1 MDKFPLIKFVI
12 FFICGILLQFYFR
25 IENLVLLYLFLSIV
39 SASAISIF
47 YLKTDPTKNIL
58 LVSSIIIGGAIFY
71 SSTGTENAAYPFKEP
86 KIKNAI
92 VSGRIYSIDLAKKDR
107 VNFYIDTDSIY
118 YEKRKLKACLKILV
132 KVSDAK
138 SKLVSLYQKISIGN
152 SIQIAATILKPR
164 DQRNPGEF
172 DYEKYLSAQGVSAL
186 CNVYKT
192 SDVNITNS
200 QKSIIANA
208 IFGLRKSIDKIISK
222 IHNQSTASLLR
233 GLILADKSMIENQLR
248 NEFVNA
254 GVIHVLAVSGLHVGF
269 VILIFVFLFRRFNI
283 YLRYLLTILGLFLF
297 MIMTGAPASVTR
309 ATIMAIALLLAP
321 LTGREYNSINSLALA
336 AFILLLINPN
346 QIFEPGFQL
355 SFSAVFAIITI
366 YPVLNKK
373 INDIKLTH
381 GFIKY
386 LLQFFAVSFAA
397 QVGTLPFTLAY
408 FHKLSVVAFAAN
420 FFVIPIIGVIIGLG
434 LLTIMIAPISIY
446 LASVYAS
453 TNELLGYILFK
464 LVNFMGGAEYSYIS
478 INNFSLYDSIL
489 FYAALVFLFVNIKKF
504 ISIPHKL
511 FFVSLS
517 IAVSIIFLKI
527 DDTELL
533 KPNKLSIMAID
544 IGQGDSFLIKFPNG
558 ETALIDA
565 GEANKYFDNGG
576 GVIIPLLER
585 QGIKKIDYAFV
596 SHIDSDHYSG
606 FVSLVKNKI
615 IRQIY
620 KPKLDTSLQK
630 DVEFETLLRTNKI
643 PIIYYSKK
651 ILKISGARLFI
662 MNDTTNVFYSG
673 LSIND
678 KSGFMKLI
686 YGKTSC
692 LFTGDAGLQS
702 EKYYENNYGSFLKS
716 DILKAGH
723 HGSKTS
729 SGRNFIETVK
739 PEFVLISAGVANKFR
754 HPNKETIEKFEK
766 IGSKIFRTDLS
777 GAVLFETDGQT
788 LKNINWKKQQSGF
801 IF

>member
-1 MDKFPLIKFVI
+1 LDKFPLIKFVI

-283 YLRYLLTILGLFLF
+283 IL
-297 MIMTGAPASVTR
+297 
-309 ATIMAIALLLAP
+309 
-321 LTGREYNSINSLALA
+321 
-336 AFILLLINPN
+336 
-346 QIFEPGFQL
+346 
-355 SFSAVFAIITI
+355 
-366 YPVLNKK
+366 
-373 INDIKLTH
+373 DI
-381 GFIKY
+381 
-386 LLQFFAVSFAA
+386 
-397 QVGTLPFTLAY
+397 
-408 FHKLSVVAFAAN
+408 
-420 FFVIPIIGVIIGLG
+420 
-434 LLTIMIAPISIY
+434 
-446 LASVYAS
+446 
-453 TNELLGYILFK
+453 
-464 LVNFMGGAEYSYIS
+464 
-478 INNFSLYDSIL
+478 FSL
-489 FYAALVFLFVNIKKF
+489 F
-504 ISIPHKL
+504 
-511 FFVSLS
+511 
-517 IAVSIIFLKI
+517 
-527 DDTELL
+527 
-533 KPNKLSIMAID
+533 
-544 IGQGDSFLIKFPNG
+544 
-558 ETALIDA
+558 
-565 GEANKYFDNGG
+565 
-576 GVIIPLLER
+576 
-585 QGIKKIDYAFV
+585 
-596 SHIDSDHYSG
+596 
-606 FVSLVKNKI
+606 
-615 IRQIY
+615 
-620 KPKLDTSLQK
+620 
-630 DVEFETLLRTNKI
+630 
-643 PIIYYSKK
+643 
-651 ILKISGARLFI
+651 
-662 MNDTTNVFYSG
+662 
-673 LSIND
+673 
-678 KSGFMKLI
+678 
-686 YGKTSC
+686 
-692 LFTGDAGLQS
+692 
-702 EKYYENNYGSFLKS
+702 
-716 DILKAGH
+716 
-723 HGSKTS
+723 
-729 SGRNFIETVK
+729 
-739 PEFVLISAGVANKFR
+739 
-754 HPNKETIEKFEK
+754 
-766 IGSKIFRTDLS
+766 
-777 GAVLFETDGQT
+777 
-788 LKNINWKKQQSGF
+788 
-801 IF
+801 